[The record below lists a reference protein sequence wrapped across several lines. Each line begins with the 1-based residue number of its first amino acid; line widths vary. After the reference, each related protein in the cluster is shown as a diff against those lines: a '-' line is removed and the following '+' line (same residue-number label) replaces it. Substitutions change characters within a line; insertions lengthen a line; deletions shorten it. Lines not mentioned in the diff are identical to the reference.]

1 MFETFPSND
10 SHTALIFPL
19 FLCTRKNVGNMK
31 KIPRAGTGN
40 FTAWYFSYHAL
51 VQTLPPF
58 GTVSFMPWYGRYHAL
73 VRTVSCVGTS
83 DMIRQLII
91 LK

>member
-31 KIPRAGTGN
+31 KNTTCRYGAFHGMVLLVPRVGTDTTTLWYSEFHAVVRAIPCLGTD
-40 FTAWYFSYHAL
+40 
-51 VQTLPPF
+51 
-58 GTVSFMPWYGRYHAL
+58 SFMRWN
-73 VRTVSCVGTS
+73 
-83 DMIRQLII
+83 
-91 LK
+91 K

>member
-31 KIPRAGTGN
+31 KIPRAGTGH

-58 GTVSFMPWYGRYHAL
+58 GTVSFMPWYGDTMPWYGQFHAL
-73 VRTVSCVGTS
+73 EQV
-83 DMIRQLII
+83 I
-91 LK
+91 

>member
-31 KIPRAGTGN
+31 KYHVPVRGISRMVLLVPRVGTDTTTLWYSEFHAVVRAIPC
-40 FTAWYFSYHAL
+40 
-51 VQTLPPF
+51 
-58 GTVSFMPWYGRYHAL
+58 L

>member
-31 KIPRAGTGN
+31 K
-40 FTAWYFSYHAL
+40 
-51 VQTLPPF
+51 
-58 GTVSFMPWYGRYHAL
+58 YHAL
-73 VRTVSCVGTS
+73 VRGISRLGTS
-83 DMIRQLII
+83 RTTRWYGQYHPLVQ
-91 LK
+91 